1 MQSWEYME
9 SSIALKEA
17 NKALQEWSEKI
28 STNSLVRVW
37 FDDEMGNYCDE
48 YDSLRVGLLL

>member
-37 FDDEMGNYCDE
+37 FDDEMGE
-48 YDSLRVGLLL
+48 MG